1 MAQLP
6 NVTNPCKY
14 GHEAGGTVAAKG
26 PPMKNPRALPALLRA
41 LATTAAVG
49 GFSAATAACAATE
62 IDIPS
67 DFVENLCPA
76 GKDVVDDLAPEPAL
90 DYVALLGTS
99 AEHGVACSGATQQT
113 ACLEALSAA
122 KASPPASWGRGFDG
136 IGESLVGTRGDTVV
150 TAGTTKDLVGI
161 LGKINTLG
169 EAMLVARTADYR
181 SDCDARARGR
191 ATASG
196 YDMVLRRGSS
206 CGSGNELVE
215 AIVHVGPDGA
225 LSETESVV
233 VEKGDPNCA
242 IGRRPGGHETSPA
255 SPTTTN
261 DRESLGAFLGKIA
274 QLEAASV
281 VAFAQLEREY
291 AALGAPERLLK
302 KMRQARRDEVRHAR
316 TMTNLA
322 TAHGATVPAVV
333 ARPFRAL
340 PTLATL
346 AAENLVEGCLRE
358 TFGALVA
365 AVQATRA
372 ENPRIRL
379 ALARIAI
386 DEAAH
391 AALSWEL
398 HQWAEARLDRRAR
411 QHLNAAIAPALATLR
426 EEAAATYSA
435 EITSQTGMPSGAEAV
450 ALVDALVETLGLTAQ
465 AA

>member
-6 NVTNPCKY
+6 NVTNPCKS
-14 GHEAGGTVAAKG
+14 GQEAGGTVAAKG

-62 IDIPS
+62 VDIPS

-90 DYVALLGTS
+90 DYVALIGTS
-99 AEHGVACSGATQQT
+99 AENGVACSGATQQT
-113 ACLEALSAA
+113 ACMEALAA
-122 KASPPASWGRGFDG
+122 ARSTTGAWGRGFDG
-136 IGESLVGTRGDTVV
+136 TGESLVGTRGDTVV
-150 TAGTTKDLVGI
+150 AAGDTKALVGI
-161 LGKINTLG
+161 LGKINTLA
-169 EAMLVARTADYR
+169 EAMLVARSADYY
-181 SDCDARARGR
+181 STCDGRARGR

-242 IGRRPGGHETSPA
+242 IGRRPGGHEA
-255 SPTTTN
+255 SPPSLATTN
-261 DRESLGAFLGKIA
+261 DREGLGAFLGKIA

-281 VAFAQLEREY
+281 VAFAQLEQEY

-322 TAHGATVPAVV
+322 AAHGATVPAVV

-340 PTLATL
+340 PTLETL
-346 AAENLVEGCLRE
+346 ATENLVEGCIRE

-379 ALARIAI
+379 ALARIAV

-411 QHLNAAIAPALATLR
+411 QRLNAAVAPALATLR

-435 EITSQTGMPSGAEAV
+435 EITSQTGTPAGAEAV
-450 ALVDALVETLGLTAQ
+450 ALVDALVGKLGLTAQ